1 MVILRGHSIL
11 YRFLT
16 VVKIID
22 KSYLYYEPSVLIPAK
37 SVDYACYSNLK
48 KIKFCSSEY
57 FQMLVIILNRN
68 ILTKL

>member
-22 KSYLYYEPSVLIPAK
+22 KSYLYYEPSVIIPAK
-37 SVDYACYSNLK
+37 SVVICISYSNLK
-48 KIKFCSSEY
+48 KK
-57 FQMLVIILNRN
+57 
-68 ILTKL
+68 